1 MLYELLLDRFDL
13 QLLASLQQNA
23 HATNAEIGET
33 LGLSPSQISRRISR
47 LESENVLKGYVALL
61 DPAVMGLGVRAIT
74 YVSLTRQAADASAV
88 FEKAVTNMP
97 EVLDCDAV
105 TGDSDYVLTI
115 VAPSLAEL
123 SDSILKQL
131 TQIKGVSNVRTNLV
145 LKSIKSTTALPLEHL
160 TRPARTTRRVRVSVR
175 DTS

>member
-1 MLYELLLDRFDL
+1 
-13 QLLASLQQNA
+13 
-23 HATNAEIGET
+23 
-33 LGLSPSQISRRISR
+33 
-47 LESENVLKGYVALL
+47 
-61 DPAVMGLGVRAIT
+61 
-74 YVSLTRQAADASAV
+74 V
-88 FEKAVTNMP
+88 FEKAVALMP

-175 DTS
+175 DT

>member
-13 QLLASLQQNA
+13 KLLAQLQQNA
-23 HATNAEIGET
+23 HATNAEIGEA
-33 LGLSPSQISRRISR
+33 LGLSPSQISRRIAR
-47 LESENVLKGYVALL
+47 LESEKVLKAYVALL

-74 YVSLTRQAADASAV
+74 YVSLARQSADVGAA
-88 FEKAVTNMP
+88 FEKAVIEMP

-115 VAPSLAEL
+115 VAPSLVEL

-131 TQIKGVSNVRTNLV
+131 TQIKGVVNVRTNLV
-145 LKSIKSTTALPLEHL
+145 LKAIKSTTALPLDHL
-160 TRPARTTRRVRVSVR
+160 TRPARTIRRVRVSVR
-175 DTS
+175 DA

>member
-1 MLYELLLDRFDL
+1 MFYELLLDRFDL
-13 QLLASLQQNA
+13 QLLALLQQNA
-23 HATNAEIGET
+23 HATNSEIGNS
-33 LGLSPSQISRRISR
+33 LGLSASQISRRIAR
-47 LESENVLKGYVALL
+47 LESEKVLKAYVALL
-61 DPAVMGLGVRAIT
+61 DPTVMGLSVRAIT
-74 YVSLTRQAADASAV
+74 YVSLARQAADASAV
-88 FEKAVTNMP
+88 FEKAVMQMP

-145 LKSIKSTTALPLEHL
+145 LKSIKTTTALPLDHL
-160 TRPARTTRRVRVSVR
+160 TRPARTTRKVRVSVR
-175 DTS
+175 ET

>member
-13 QLLASLQQNA
+13 QLLAHLQKNA
-23 HATNAEIGET
+23 HATNSEIGNA
-33 LGLSPSQISRRISR
+33 LGLSASQISRRIGR
-47 LESENVLKGYVALL
+47 LENEKVLKAYVALL
-61 DPAVMGLGVRAIT
+61 DPTLMGLSVRAIT
-74 YVSLTRQAADASAV
+74 YVSLARQAADASAV
-88 FEKAVTNMP
+88 FERAVMQMP

-145 LKSIKSTTALPLEHL
+145 LKSIKTTTALPLDHL
-160 TRPARTTRRVRVSVR
+160 TRPVRTTRRVRVSVR
-175 DTS
+175 D